1 MSSETI
7 VNALFLITAVV
18 AASVLITA
26 IFPTIY
32 RTTETFGSVS
42 HEADVQMRTDIKI
55 VNTFSNE
62 NEVLIWL
69 KNIGST
75 RISKNE
81 LIESDIFLGD
91 GNNII
96 RLALMDSYLP
106 EENELIEQNQFWDP
120 GETLSLEIQAA
131 SYPAL
136 DFTRE
141 NIVYF
146 QIVLPNGVKRNV
158 DFDYNSTS

>member
-42 HEADVQMRTDIKI
+42 HEADVQMRTDIKV
-55 VNTFSNE
+55 VNMFASSATDMK
-62 NEVLIWL
+62 IWL

-75 RISKNE
+75 RISVAE
-81 LIESDIFLGD
+81 LDGSDIFLGN
-91 GNNII
+91 GNDII
-96 RLALMDSYLP
+96 HLSSAGHYDPLD
-106 EENELIEQNQFWDP
+106 NNFWDP
-120 GETLSLEIQAA
+120 GETLSITI
-131 SYPAL
+131 PANEYSSL
-136 DFTRE
+136 GLTSGST
-141 NIVYF
+141 VYF
-146 QIVLPNGVKRNV
+146 QFVLPNGVKRDV
-158 DFDYNSTS
+158 EFEFS